1 MIQLDKIKKR
11 RGDVIIETCAF
22 CGRTIMQVTQLVKSP
37 VNNKIYICDK
47 CNQITSAVI
56 SGEINHKSA
65 SNLRQHWKNAANM
78 EVLNRKSRW
87 NDIVFNLTPSQIHH
101 ELDRFII
108 GQEHAKKVLS
118 VAIYN
123 HNKRLH
129 DSTGLIKKSNILL
142 AGPSGCGKTLFAR
155 TLAKI
160 LDVPFVIA
168 DATSLTE
175 AGYVGDDVE
184 ICIQQL
190 IAAADGDIEWAQKG
204 IVYIDEIDKIA
215 RTGENRSIT
224 RDVSGQGVQESLL
237 KLIEGCTIS
246 VPISDRRK
254 HPHGNNVQ
262 FDTTNV
268 LFICGGAFEGLFD
281 TERKT
286 AVGFNTEQP
295 KIDDDEK
302 ANKKLTSE
310 ALKKYGIMPE
320 LIGRLHVKCALTE
333 LTEDE
338 LVHVLTEPEDAITKE
353 YQTLFKQDGVDLVYE
368 EKALHEIAKHAIEK
382 KTGARGLRSILEDV
396 ILDAMYT
403 IPDKKDNI
411 SKCIITK
418 ESIQTKKPRIIK
430 KRQKRKNTATAA
442 EASTGTG

>member
-1 MIQLDKIKKR
+1 MIELDKIKKR
-11 RGDVIIETCAF
+11 RDVIIETCAF
-22 CGRTIMQVTQLVKSP
+22 CGRTIIQVTRLVKSP
-37 VNNKIYICDK
+37 VNSEIYICDK

-56 SGEINHKSA
+56 SGEINKRAA
-65 SNLRQHWKNAANM
+65 SDLRQHWKNAYNM
-78 EVLNRKSRW
+78 EIIKKKSKW
-87 NDIVFNLTPSQIHH
+87 DDIVFNLTPSQIHH

-190 IAAADGDIEWAQKG
+190 ITAADGDIELAQKG

-215 RTGENRSIT
+215 RAGENRSIT

-237 KLIEGCTIS
+237 KLIEGCTVS

-262 FDTTNV
+262 FNTTNV

-281 TERKT
+281 TERKN
-286 AVGFNTEQP
+286 AIGFNVEQP
-295 KIDDDEK
+295 RIEDDEK
-302 ANKKLTSE
+302 KVNEKLTSE

-320 LIGRLHVKCALTE
+320 LIGRLHIKCALAG
-333 LTEDE
+333 LTESD
-338 LVHVLTEPEDAITKE
+338 LVYVLTNPEDAITKE
-353 YQTLFKQDGVDLVYE
+353 YQMLFKQDGVDLIYE
-368 EKALHEIAKHAIEK
+368 EEALHEIAKLAIEK
-382 KTGARGLRSILEDV
+382 KTGARGLRSILENV
-396 ILDAMYT
+396 MLDAMYT
-403 IPDKKDNI
+403 IPDNKDNI
-411 SKCIITK
+411 SKCTITK
-418 ESIQTKKPRIIK
+418 ERIKTKEPVIIQ
-430 KRQKRKNTATAA
+430 KRQRKKAVASAT
-442 EASTGTG
+442 T

>member
-1 MIQLDKIKKR
+1 MDIE
-11 RGDVIIETCAF
+11 ETCAF
-22 CGRTIMQVTQLVKSP
+22 CGRTIRQVEQIVRSP
-37 VNNKIYICDK
+37 VNDGIYICEK
-47 CNQITSAVI
+47 CAQIAI
-56 SGEINHKSA
+56 SVFNGEINKKSA
-65 SNLRQHWKNAANM
+65 KNLRKHWESLPDM
-78 EVLNRKSRW
+78 EIIKRKSRW
-87 NDIVFNLTPSQIHH
+87 DDVVFALTPKQIHH

-129 DSTGLIKKSNILL
+129 DETGLIKKSNILI
-142 AGPSGCGKTLFAR
+142 AGPSGCGKTLLAR

-168 DATSLTE
+168 DATSMTE

-190 IAAADGDIEWAQKG
+190 ITAANGNIELAQKG

-215 RTGENRSIT
+215 RAGENRSIT

-237 KLIEGCTIS
+237 KLIEGCTVS
-246 VPISDRRK
+246 VPVSDRRK
-254 HPHGNNVQ
+254 HPQGNNVQ
-262 FDTTNV
+262 FDTSNV

-281 TERKT
+281 TERKA
-286 AVGFNTEQP
+286 AVGFNTEQT
-295 KIDDDEK
+295 KIENNEED

-333 LTEDE
+333 LTENE

-353 YQTLFKQDGVDLVYE
+353 YQMLFKQDGVNLIYE
-368 EKALHEIAKHAIEK
+368 GETLHEIARLAIEK

-396 ILDAMYT
+396 MLDIMYEL
-403 IPDKKDNI
+403 PDRKEHI

-418 ESIQTKKPRIIK
+418 ESLKTKGPVIIQ
-430 KRQKRKNTATAA
+430 KRQKKKSVASAT
-442 EASTGTG
+442 T

>member
-1 MIQLDKIKKR
+1 MY
-11 RGDVIIETCAF
+11 IETCAF
-22 CGRTIMQVTQLVKSP
+22 CGRTIQQVMQMVKSP
-37 VNNKIYICDK
+37 INSNIYICDK
-47 CNQITSAVI
+47 CAEITVAV
-56 SGEINHKSA
+56 SNGEINKKSS
-65 SNLRQHWKNAANM
+65 SNLRKYWKNARNI
-78 EVLNRKSRW
+78 EVIKKKSRFD
-87 NDIVFNLTPSQIHH
+87 DIVFDLTPSQIRK
-101 ELDRFII
+101 ELDRFVI

-129 DSTGLIKKSNILL
+129 DETGLIKKSNILI
-142 AGPSGCGKTLFAR
+142 AGPSGCGKTLLAK

-160 LDVPFVIA
+160 LNVPFVIT
-168 DATSLTE
+168 DATSMTE

-190 IAAADGDIEWAQKG
+190 IAVADGDIELAQKG

-215 RTGENRSIT
+215 RAGENRSIT

-246 VPISDRRK
+246 VPLSDRRK
-254 HPHGNNVQ
+254 HPQGNNVQ
-262 FDTTNV
+262 FDTSNV

-281 TERKT
+281 AKKKAT
-286 AVGFNTEQP
+286 VGFNAEQQN
-295 KIDDDEK
+295 IENDDEK
-302 ANKKLTSE
+302 ANEKFTSE

-320 LIGRLHVKCALTE
+320 LIGRLHVKCALAG
-333 LTEDE
+333 LTEDD

-353 YQTLFKQDGVDLVYE
+353 YQTLFKQDGVNLIYE
-368 EKALHEIAKHAIEK
+368 EETLHEIAKHAIEK

-396 ILDAMYT
+396 MLDAMYT

-442 EASTGTG
+442 EASTGTF

>member
-1 MIQLDKIKKR
+1 M
-11 RGDVIIETCAF
+11 IIETCAF
-22 CGRTIMQVTQLVKSP
+22 CGKTIMQVTRLVKSP
-37 VNNKIYICDK
+37 VNSEIYICDK

-56 SGEINHKSA
+56 SGEINKRAA
-65 SNLRQHWKNAANM
+65 SDLRGHWKNARNM
-78 EVLNRKSRW
+78 EVIKKKQKW
-87 NDIVFNLTPSQIHH
+87 HDIVFNLTPSEIHM
-101 ELDRFII
+101 ELDKYII

-129 DSTGLIKKSNILL
+129 DKTGLIKKSNILL
-142 AGPSGCGKTLFAR
+142 AGPSGCGKTLLAK

-168 DATSLTE
+168 DATSMTE
-175 AGYVGDDVE
+175 TGYVGDDVE

-190 IAAADGDIEWAQKG
+190 IAVADGDIEWAQKG

-237 KLIEGCTIS
+237 KLIQGCTVS
-246 VPISDRRK
+246 VPVSDRRK
-254 HPHGNNVQ
+254 HPQGNNVQ
-262 FDTTNV
+262 FDTSNV

-281 TERKT
+281 VEKKT
-286 AVGFNTEQP
+286 TVGFNTKCP
-295 KIDDDEK
+295 KTDDEK
-302 ANKKLTSE
+302 KVNEKLTSE
-310 ALKKYGIMPE
+310 SLKKYGIMPE
-320 LIGRLHVKCALTE
+320 LIGRLHVKCALTG
-333 LTEDE
+333 LTEDD

-353 YQTLFKQDGVDLVYE
+353 YQMLFKQDGINLIYE
-368 EKALHEIAKHAIEK
+368 DEALHEIARLAIEK
-382 KTGARGLRSILEDV
+382 ETGARGLRSILENV
-396 ILDAMYT
+396 MLDAMYDL
-403 IPDKKDNI
+403 PDKKETT

-418 ESIQTKKPRIIK
+418 ECIETKQPTIVK
-430 KRQKRKNTATAA
+430 KRQKRKNTAIVA